1 MLNIGRSE
9 LVSASILGTSVC
21 IAYTHQT
28 IMAGPRPPDSES
40 VCSRASTHGAS
51 LISGCDVG
59 PQSKQRESA
68 LISVVIGP

>member
-9 LVSASILGTSVC
+9 LVSASILGISVC

-28 IMAGPRPPDSES
+28 IMAGPRPPDSE
-40 VCSRASTHGAS
+40 AS